1 MYVIY
6 FLIREYNTKMT
17 LVLIS
22 TIYITLLFF
31 LSGFHKIKDFTQVVK
46 GFMNKTSI
54 PLILSKIII
63 GGVILLEIVA
73 PFIISLYS
81 YNSNPILYTYTKISL
96 LGLILF
102 TILATLIY
110 HFPPFGSNYYAFMS
124 NLSTLGGLLL
134 LYQHFSFW

>member
-1 MYVIY
+1 MYIIY

-81 YNSNPILYTYTKISL
+81 YNHNPMLYTYTKMSL

-110 HFPPFGSNYYAFMS
+110 HFPPSGSNYYAFMS